1 MTWSSLLHLLILSTL
16 SEPRLGESVPVS
28 LDSDSAKLQVEG
40 RRGIEPGPVR
50 ATAMFSPQSYGP
62 FNQGHRAASLLVA
75 QVAKGEDCQGE
86 PFDLEC

>member
-28 LDSDSAKLQVEG
+28 LDSGSAKLQVEG

-50 ATAMFSPQSYGP
+50 ATAMFSP
-62 FNQGHRAASLLVA
+62 
-75 QVAKGEDCQGE
+75 
-86 PFDLEC
+86 